1 MKTTFIGLL
10 FLVAPYINAQEK
22 IRTFQLSDAPRYSE
36 ETGYGY
42 DLTDTPEKGSKAPF
56 FFSVRV
62 PSNRSSGKQETGRS
76 DNSKRRVTPTVH

>member
-36 ETGYGY
+36 ET
-42 DLTDTPEKGSKAPF
+42 
-56 FFSVRV
+56 
-62 PSNRSSGKQETGRS
+62 
-76 DNSKRRVTPTVH
+76 

>member
-42 DLTDTPEKGSKAPF
+42 DLTDTPEKAVRHPSSF
-56 FFSVRV
+56 LSVYR
-62 PSNRSSGKQETGRS
+62 T
-76 DNSKRRVTPTVH
+76 VTTK

>member
-42 DLTDTPEKGSKAPF
+42 DLTDTP
-56 FFSVRV
+56 
-62 PSNRSSGKQETGRS
+62 
-76 DNSKRRVTPTVH
+76 